1 MSPGV
6 VDSGTMADPPPKPLP
21 ALVWRPVRD
30 LSESDAVLWGVVI
43 VASAFDIVTT
53 IVGVDRGAAEGNA
66 VARAFI
72 ETYGTPGIGLLKFVA
87 LVVVVVLWSVLDDRN
102 ASAVLLAFA
111 LVSLLVVALNAL
123 TLASL

>member
-1 MSPGV
+1 
-6 VDSGTMADPPPKPLP
+6 MADPPPKSLS

-43 VASAFDIVTT
+43 VASVFDVVTT
-53 IVGVDRGAAEGNA
+53 IVGVDRGVAEGNA

-87 LVVVVVLWSVLDDRN
+87 LVVVVVCWTVLDDRN
-102 ASAVLLAFA
+102 ASVVLLAFA

-123 TLASL
+123 TLAAV